1 MRMLLAVL
9 VLLLGLLSLSACSTV
24 YVHANAP
31 AQIYPYKGSQ
41 LALHEVGRAWQDPI
55 IPGEA
60 PARVLFDVP
69 LCVVT
74 DTVLLPVD
82 WLVWLSN
89 RS

>member
-1 MRMLLAVL
+1 MRMSFMLL
-9 VLLLGLLSLSACSTV
+9 VLLLGILSLSACSTV

-31 AQIYPYKGSQ
+31 EQIYPYKGSQ
-41 LALHEVGRAWQDPI
+41 LAPHEVGRAWQDPI
-55 IPGEA
+55 IPAEA
-60 PARVLFDVP
+60 PVRAMLDVP

-89 RS
+89 RP